1 MPKEIIGAKLLLSWP
16 PAAFNL
22 LLQQHV
28 WEIPP
33 EDVGFIRICVISR
46 FK

>member
-1 MPKEIIGAKLLLSWP
+1 MPKEILGVKLLLSWP
-16 PAAFNL
+16 LAAFNL

-33 EDVGFIRICVISR
+33 EDVGFTRICVISR